1 MGGGAS
7 KESPKA
13 ADKAASQEKKD
24 PAPATTPDAA
34 PVAATSAESKTED
47 TSAESKTE
55 DTAESKTET
64 PEIKKP
70 AEEEQTVE
78 ETAVEP
84 MPDQPGDQPDIKRA
98 ESIGDIYEGEQHFNL
113 EQAQNAGAALG
124 NIFKKKAD
132 KPMTENKALVFD
144 CGTGETKAI
153 FLQYYLDGDKPVVA
167 MKELGKA
174 PATLDFLKGK
184 KASDNEDYKTK
195 CKHCE
200 TNLDK
205 RGRKVFDTDE
215 ELEAARNSLNDGYW
229 FLEKKPE
236 GATDILKPQYFV
248 DFCVQTKKKLIADG
262 NPPDTVMI
270 GCSAWARD
278 AGAYQK
284 DADDLV
290 VELTKAGL
298 LCKKLL
304 QTQEGAFEAAA
315 VAYAYNAMLSAGPAD
330 VRLPSGL
337 IGSGGGSVQFMNNMV
352 YPVNMDCGNR
362 MCLEAMGDAYDDSSV
377 EAGLAS
383 LEACFAQSDSF
394 ASKENVSTNSLHG
407 RVHGEIEEE
416 RLRTTEEF
424 AGDDV
429 ANKAIN
435 TPLAGHIIAISAC
448 YYGAMSI
455 GKANKKDL
463 DMQEYP
469 CKQILEEMYAKI
481 VEDKKVLREGKHT
494 DRKARGTLFKEIA
507 NLTLQTCLFSTL
519 FAPDAM
525 LCFKRNWTLNGI
537 PFRTTWT
544 AGWYLNF
551 LYGLNIHFPGS
562 DSTLKK
568 YAETQAKARTL
579 LAEAG
584 DRLGGEVND
593 DVAMVLVDMK
603 TVIRGMRSL
612 ALQIANP
619 IDNFLKGITDKF
631 KGNMYG
637 WPRFKIK
644 GTSSLYRKL
653 IGTIFDMLKEN
664 EDVPNYTPNIEDC
677 VASIHDCLRY
687 TVTFPPEEY
696 TAAVKAIEQQLLAPE
711 DGDPIAKSIRF
722 KNFWRDKDGETTYQG
737 INAQVCL
744 NAVQDLQENEE
755 PVDNTPEKDEGD
767 GYTYTIPKPTGKTIP
782 NSDNF
787 IFELQIHTPQSYAM
801 KDGPGHLLYEDF
813 RDPAVKKGSV
823 KGKAYDGTD
832 DRGQYYAF
840 KEALYKANKELW
852 RTKKDDG
859 TPLAKGDPV
868 CTGLKTTAHHK
879 WTEDDYTFEPYKPD
893 PPIAF
898 YESQIEGAGWENRM
912 QINKKLEAKLTGMP
926 HPYGRRV

>member
-1 MGGGAS
+1 
-7 KESPKA
+7 
-13 ADKAASQEKKD
+13 
-24 PAPATTPDAA
+24 
-34 PVAATSAESKTED
+34 
-47 TSAESKTE
+47 
-55 DTAESKTET
+55 
-64 PEIKKP
+64 
-70 AEEEQTVE
+70 
-78 ETAVEP
+78 
-84 MPDQPGDQPDIKRA
+84 
-98 ESIGDIYEGEQHFNL
+98 
-113 EQAQNAGAALG
+113 
-124 NIFKKKAD
+124 
-132 KPMTENKALVFD
+132 
-144 CGTGETKAI
+144 
-153 FLQYYLDGDKPVVA
+153 VVA

-205 RGRKVFDTDE
+205 KGRKVYDTDE

-229 FLEKKPE
+229 FLDKKPE

-248 DFCVQTKKKLIADG
+248 DFCVQTKEKLIKDG
-262 NPPDTVMI
+262 DTPDTVMI

-315 VAYAYNAMLSAGPAD
+315 VAYAYNAMMSKDKND
-330 VRLPSGL
+330 VRLPTGL

-362 MCLEAMGDAYDDSSV
+362 MCLEAMEEVYDDSSE

-383 LEACFAQSDSF
+383 LDACFAKSDSF
-394 ASKENVSTNSLHG
+394 ASQTNVSTIGLHG

-429 ANKAIN
+429 AKKAIN
-435 TPLAGHIIAISAC
+435 TPLGGHIIAISAC
-448 YYGAMSI
+448 YYGAISI

-463 DMQEYP
+463 DMAEYP
-469 CKQILEEMYAKI
+469 CKQIVEEMYAKI
-481 VEDKKVLREGKHT
+481 VEDKKVLREGKHS

-519 FAPDAM
+519 FAPDALM
-525 LCFKRNWTLNGI
+525 CFKRNWTLNGI

-568 YAETQAKARTL
+568 YAETQAKARAL

-619 IDNFLKGITDKF
+619 IDKFLKGITSTF
-631 KGNMYG
+631 KGHMYG
-637 WPRFKIK
+637 WPTYKIK

-711 DGDPIAKSIRF
+711 SGNPVAKSIRF
-722 KNFWRDKDGETTYQG
+722 KNFWRTEDGETTYQG

-744 NAVQDLQENEE
+744 NAVQDLEENED
-755 PVDNTPEKDEGD
+755 PADTTPDKDEGD
-767 GYTYTIPKPTGKTIP
+767 NYTYTIPKPTGKTIP
-782 NSDNF
+782 NSENF

-801 KDGPGHLLYEDF
+801 KDGPGHLLYEQF

-823 KGKAYDGTD
+823 KGVEYDGTN
-832 DRGQYYAF
+832 DRAQYYAF
-840 KEALYKANKELW
+840 KEALYKANKELY

-859 TPLAKGDPV
+859 TPLQKGDPV
-868 CTGLKTTAHHK
+868 CEGLKTTEHHK
-879 WTEDDYTFEPYKPD
+879 WTDNDYTFEPYKPTE
-893 PPIAF
+893 PIAF
-898 YESQIEGAGWENRM
+898 YKSTIEGANWQNRM
-912 QINKKLEAKLTGMP
+912 QINKKLEAKLTGMGYP
-926 HPYGRRV
+926 FGRQV